1 MAKLVDS
8 GNNQY
13 GIKGVFTWAAAN
25 RDEDFHEEFPFV
37 SNVWVRLNPNRTSG
51 TGSVDVTLDFL
62 LNSQWV
68 EMSTINASAATVAT
82 IARVNLMSG
91 NPIQFGTPLRARLNF
106 ATSSYIGTIAYEV
119 RY

>member
-1 MAKLVDS
+1 MARLLDS

-13 GIKGVFTWAAAN
+13 GIKGVFTWATAN
-25 RDEDFHEEFPFV
+25 RDEDFNEEFPFV
-37 SNVWVRLNPNRTSG
+37 SNVWVRIDPRRTSG

-62 LNSQWV
+62 LNGQWI
-68 EMSTINASAATVAT
+68 ELSTINASAATIGT
-82 IARVNLMSG
+82 LSRVNLMSG